1 MAENDGDNK
10 ASFLNE
16 SELKNELSALVEKKL
31 ISSKIADKIG
41 NKLNEKQIKISK
53 EQLQKLVQKISEIIR
68 SGQIPERVKKV
79 NNITKDENEVAAN
92 QTFNTDMKRLVDTI
106 EKLENRLNKIE
117 NVGILQEQKAP
128 VSIPTEEDNQ
138 NISQEENKNGTPTT
152 VTTENI
158 KITEKINVPITEE
171 WSLDP
176 LKEIPSDPEN
186 IIILMKW
193 LQYLID
199 KCGRQHLSNIL
210 DYYVDIGWISEDAKI
225 SLIDYSHGITEER
238 NQDSNMDQ
246 EIHDLPSKDHIQSLL
261 FIQRLKGKQ
270 IDKHFL
276 ERINGELTRIT
287 KKINHYNMK

>member
-138 NISQEENKNGTPTT
+138 NISQEDNKNGTPTT